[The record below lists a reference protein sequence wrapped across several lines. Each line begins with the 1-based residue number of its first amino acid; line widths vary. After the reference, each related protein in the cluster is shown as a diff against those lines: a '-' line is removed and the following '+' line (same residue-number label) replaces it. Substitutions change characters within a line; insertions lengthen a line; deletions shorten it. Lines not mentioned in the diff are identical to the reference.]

1 MEAEAKPMWMRNLLF
16 IATVTAGA
24 GVLGWLLFPAAVPPR
39 GEGFDVRAARDPDFV
54 GTVGEIDALFTE
66 AWAAAGV
73 KPAPEAQEFTV
84 VRRVSLA
91 LTGSVPSVQEIR
103 QYESAAVRG
112 YSTEERY
119 QWWLAGTFQDRRYGD
134 YMAER
139 LARATV
145 GVEDGQFILYRRH
158 RFTYWLADQLM
169 ANRPYDALVH
179 ELIATDG
186 FATNNPASNFILS
199 ALDQSEKNTP
209 DRVRLASRTSRAF
222 LGVRLDCAQCHNHPF
237 QPWKQADFEGLAAF
251 FGQVNVGLSG
261 LHETPGEE
269 YVIDD
274 KRADQKRVVAPS
286 VPERKD
292 LVPGAGSRRE
302 RLAVWVTHRDNPYFA
317 RATVN
322 RVWALLFGLP
332 LIDPVDD
339 IGTVLQVPAD
349 TLGPTDPRRL
359 QRAVIDRLARDF
371 VDHDFDLRRLVRVIV
386 ALKVYR
392 LDSAAP
398 EELTEAHDIYWA
410 AFPMTRLRS
419 DQVARSLLQA
429 CSLTTVNGESNLL
442 VRLAFSDQ
450 ERKFIERYG
459 DTGEDEFDGRGGTI
473 PQRLLMM
480 NGQLVHERTKEDFNN
495 ASSRIAKLSPDDP
508 KAIEVAYLATLTRR
522 PTPEE
527 EAHFEKRL
535 AERDGRTKAQA
546 LEDLYW
552 TLLNST
558 EFAWNH

>member
-1 MEAEAKPMWMRNLLF
+1 MWMRNLLF
-16 IATVTAGA
+16 LATVIFGAGA
-24 GVLGWLLFPAAVPPR
+24 LGWLLFSATVPPR
-39 GEGFDVRAARDPDFV
+39 GEGFDPKTVHDPEFTGVV
-54 GTVGEIDALFTE
+54 GQIDAIFDE
-66 AWAAAGV
+66 AWQAAGV
-73 KPAPEAQEFTV
+73 KPAPEAPELAV
-84 VRRVSLA
+84 VRRISLA

-103 QYESAAVRG
+103 QYDAPAVQR
-112 YSTEERY
+112 YSTADRY

-145 GVEDGQFILYRRH
+145 GIEDGPPFVYRRH
-158 RFTYWLADQLM
+158 RFTHWLADQLM
-169 ANRPYDALVH
+169 QNRPYDDLAR

-186 FATNNPASNFILS
+186 FSTNKPASNFVIS
-199 ALDQSEKNTP
+199 TLDPTNKNTP

-222 LGVRLDCAQCHNHPF
+222 LGIRLDCAQCHNHPF
-237 QPWKQADFEGLAAF
+237 QKWKQADFEGLAAF
-251 FGQVNVGLSG
+251 FGQVDFGFSG
-261 LHETPGEE
+261 LYEKPGME
-269 YVIDD
+269 YEIDD
-274 KRADQKRVVAPS
+274 KRAGEKRVVAPA

-292 LVPGAGSRRE
+292 LVPSSGSRRQ
-302 RLAVWVTHRDNPYFA
+302 RLATWVTHRDNPYFA

-349 TLGPTDPRRL
+349 NLTPTDPQRL
-359 QRAVIDRLARDF
+359 QRAVIERLSDDF
-371 VDHDFDLRRLVRVIV
+371 VRHDFDLRRLVRVIV
-386 ALKVYR
+386 ALRVYR
-392 LDSAAP
+392 LDSASP
-398 EELTEAHDIYWA
+398 DELTEAHDIYWA

-429 CSLTTVNGESNLL
+429 CSLTTVNNESNLL

-495 ASSRIAKLSPDDP
+495 ASSRIAKLSPDDS

-522 PTPEE
+522 PTPPEE
-527 EAHFEKRL
+527 VHFEKRL
-535 AERDGRTKAQA
+535 AERDGRTKAEA

>member
-1 MEAEAKPMWMRNLLF
+1 MRNLLF
-16 IATVTAGA
+16 LATVVAGA
-24 GVLGWLLFPAAVPPR
+24 GALGWLLFPAAAVPPR
-39 GEGFDVRAARDPDFV
+39 GEGFDPATVHDPEFAGVVR
-54 GTVGEIDALFTE
+54 EIDSLFE
-66 AWAAAGV
+66 RAWATAGV
-73 KPAPEAQEFTV
+73 KPAPEAPELGV
-84 VRRVSLA
+84 LRRTSLA

-103 QYESAAVRG
+103 QYDAPAVQR

-134 YMAER
+134 YLAER

-145 GVEDGQFILYRRH
+145 GVEDGPPFVYRRR

-169 ANRPYDALVH
+169 QNRPYDALAR

-186 FATNNPASNFILS
+186 FSTNKPASNFVLS
-199 ALDQSEKNTP
+199 TLDPTNKTP

-251 FGQVNVGLSG
+251 FGQVDFGFSG
-261 LHETPGEE
+261 LHEKPELE
-269 YVIDD
+269 YEIDD
-274 KRADQKRVVAPS
+274 KRAGQKRVVAPS

-292 LVPGAGSRRE
+292 LVPGSGSRRE
-302 RLAVWVTHRDNPYFA
+302 RLAAWVTHKDNPYFA

-339 IGTVLQVPAD
+339 IATVLHEPLGRLPPAD
-349 TLGPTDPRRL
+349 PRLL
-359 QRAVIDRLARDF
+359 QRAVLDRLAADF
-371 VDHDFDLRRLVRVIV
+371 VRHDFDLRRLIRVIV
-386 ALKVYR
+386 ALKAYR
-392 LDSAAP
+392 LDSASP
-398 EELTEAHDIYWA
+398 DELTEAHDIYWA

-450 ERKFIERYG
+450 ERRFIERYG

-495 ASSRIAKLSPDDP
+495 ASARIAKLSPDDP

-527 EAHFEKRL
+527 EAHFERRL
-535 AERDGRTKAQA
+535 AERDGRTKAEA